1 MKKRN
6 QKKCGLENKNKNAKN
21 SQKMKCQLK
30 KKNIKNINQKQNIGK
45 KM

>member
-6 QKKCGLENKNKNAKN
+6 QKKCGLENKNKNVKN
-21 SQKMKCQLK
+21 RQKMKCQLK